1 MAFRRTPSWCGKG
14 KYMKTF
20 NDLHVGDVMYIITEY
35 DQVIICRISKL
46 FKMTDVHGNCTMTVT
61 YKYAENRTKQD
72 KEFEFKVNMSMMSDS
87 GELMIFKNDSMK
99 SYTIYLNQENLMN
112 EIDFRIKNLN
122 NQRDNVISFCKKM

>member
-1 MAFRRTPSWCGKG
+1 
-14 KYMKTF
+14 
-20 NDLHVGDVMYIITEY
+20 
-35 DQVIICRISKL
+35 
-46 FKMTDVHGNCTMTVT
+46 MTVT
-61 YKYAENRTKQD
+61 YKYAENRTNRD

-122 NQRDNVISFCKKM
+122 NQRDNVIGFCKKM

>member
-1 MAFRRTPSWCGKG
+1 
-14 KYMKTF
+14 MKTF
-20 NDLHVGDVMYIITEY
+20 NDLHVGDVLYIITEY

-61 YKYAENRTKQD
+61 YKYAENRMKQG